1 MKAKI
6 KDLTKEQAN
15 KICRAS
21 GYNCKS
27 CPLCYGNPTKNMTCI
42 NAVVSNGFK
51 DFINFV
57 NKDIEIIQPYLS
69 GQEKEFLEKW
79 LRPFKDEIG
88 YIIKERSGIDTDLYR
103 IRIERKTHPDSEII
117 NFSWFKE
124 NTMYQGMEPNRYYT
138 LYDLKLFEE
147 E

>member
-6 KDLTKEQAN
+6 KDLTKEQAD
-15 KICRAS
+15 KICRANK
-21 GYNCKS
+21 YNCKS
-27 CPLCYGNPTKNMTCI
+27 CPLCYGNPTESMTCI

-57 NKDIEIIQPYLS
+57 NKDTEIIQPYLS
-69 GQEKEFLEKW
+69 EQEKEFLEER

-88 YIIKERSGIDTDLYR
+88 YIIKERSGLDTDLYR
-103 IRIERKTHPDSEII
+103 IRIKGKVCSSFSII
-117 NFSWFKE
+117 NFTWFKG
-124 NTMYQGMEPNRYYT
+124 NTMYQGMEPNRDYT
-138 LYDLKLFEE
+138 LEDLELFEE